1 MTLIAT
7 STNVGSISKFQC
19 IFKPCVDE
27 ISPASALILGAN
39 SGFGMLPSFGSS
51 PSGFVVDAS
60 AGPSANAPPSVPRRD
75 LLPTFHGLLPVDE
88 AVGTSV

>member
-1 MTLIAT
+1 
-7 STNVGSISKFQC
+7 
-19 IFKPCVDE
+19 
-27 ISPASALILGAN
+27 
-39 SGFGMLPSFGSS
+39 MLPSFGSS